1 MKAGPQAKQG
11 QAFLLPYI
19 LSSIFYVFLIYVFRI
34 VQVWYQPLNKQKQ
47 NKLTLM
53 PLFIVSVYLVVLF
66 ANNWL

>member
-1 MKAGPQAKQG
+1 MKAESQAKQG